1 MKYITLLTVVVL
13 MLSCGTTQQKN
24 KEQFINDGKLC
35 ETILGDFNGDGKAE
49 SAELYRLSKN
59 DVSTDNIYFTND
71 SIRSIDSS
79 VIEYTAMYL
88 TNEGDLNDDGA
99 DDIGFFLHCGQ
110 SYWGTYAVYSYVGGE
125 WKLLLS
131 YDHNPGWNNTPIQD
145 LVRKH
150 PTKAN
155 CVIIKEISLDLSE
168 MQERVIDLSSQTTL

>member
-24 KEQFINDGKLC
+24 KEQFVKDGKLC

-49 SAELYRLSKN
+49 SAELYRLSKK
-59 DVSTDNIYFTND
+59 DVSTDIIYFTND

-99 DDIGFFLHCGQ
+99 DDIGFFIHTSE
-110 SYWGTYAVYSYVGGE
+110 SYWGTYAVFSYNGGK

-131 YDHNPGWNNTPIQD
+131 CGHNPGWNESPIQD

-150 PTKAN
+150 PTKSN
-155 CVIIKEISLDLSE
+155 CVIIREICLEQSE
-168 MQERVIDLSSQTTL
+168 MTEREIQLTL

>member
-24 KEQFINDGKLC
+24 KDKFVKDGKLC

-59 DVSTDNIYFTND
+59 DVSTDNIYFTNN
-71 SIRSIDSS
+71 SINSIDSS

-155 CVIIKEISLDLSE
+155 CVIIKEISLDPSE

>member
-1 MKYITLLTVVVL
+1 MKYITLLIVVVL

-24 KEQFINDGKLC
+24 KEQFVKDGKLC

-88 TNEGDLNDDGA
+88 T
-99 DDIGFFLHCGQ
+99 
-110 SYWGTYAVYSYVGGE
+110 
-125 WKLLLS
+125 
-131 YDHNPGWNNTPIQD
+131 
-145 LVRKH
+145 
-150 PTKAN
+150 
-155 CVIIKEISLDLSE
+155 KE
-168 MQERVIDLSSQTTL
+168 

>member
-24 KEQFINDGKLC
+24 KDKFVKDGKLC

-59 DVSTDNIYFTND
+59 DVSTDNIYFTNN
-71 SIRSIDSS
+71 SINSIDSS

-131 YDHNPGWNNTPIQD
+131 YDHNPGWNDTPIQD

-155 CVIIKEISLDLSE
+155 CVIIKQISLDQPE
-168 MQERVIDLSSQTTL
+168 MLERDVDLSSETVL